1 MNDQSSGGEI
11 EDIEKAAIF
20 LLAIGEE
27 AAASVLKQLGPK
39 EVQSLGAAM
48 AELKDVKRDKIASV
62 LSSFSE
68 QVDDTTGFAMG
79 TNAYVRNTLNKA
91 LGQDKASSVVDRIL
105 LGGNTQGLDTLKWM
119 DARGIAEVIRY
130 EHPQIQTIVIAYL
143 DGDLAADVLAFLP
156 EEMRL
161 EIIVRV
167 AKLETVSPEALHE
180 LNDVLERQLSG
191 NRSQQKRKIGGSK
204 VAADIMTSLDTS
216 LETEIMEGLTELDEE
231 LSTEIQDL
239 MFVFANLNG
248 VDDRGI
254 QALLREVST
263 EVLVVALKGADEE
276 LKNKIFSN
284 MSSRAADLLR
294 DDLEAMGPMK
304 LSDVENA
311 QKEILT
317 IARKMA
323 EAGDIM
329 LGGSGEQML

>member
-1 MNDQSSGGEI
+1 MNDQAAVGEVK
-11 EDIEKAAIF
+11 DVEKAAIF

-27 AAASVLKQLGPK
+27 AAATVLKQLGPT
-39 EVQSLGAAM
+39 EVQALGAAM
-48 AELKDVKRDKIASV
+48 AELQDIKREKIETV
-62 LSSFSE
+62 LNSFAD

-79 TNAYVRNTLNKA
+79 TNAYVRNTLNRA
-91 LGQDKASSVVDRIL
+91 LGQDKASTIVDRIL

-119 DARGIAEVIRY
+119 DARAIADVIRY
-130 EHPQIQTIVIAYL
+130 EHPQIQAIVIAYL
-143 DGDLAADVLAFLP
+143 DGDLSAQVLSYLAEDV
-156 EEMRL
+156 RL
-161 EIIVRV
+161 DIIVRV

-180 LNDVLERQLSG
+180 LNAIFETQLSG
-191 NRSQQKRKIGGSK
+191 SSSQQKRKIGGSK
-204 VAADIMTSLDTS
+204 VAADIMTSLDTTV
-216 LETEIMEGLTELDEE
+216 ETEIMEGLTELDEE
-231 LSTEIQDL
+231 LSTQIQDL
-239 MFVFANLNG
+239 MFVFANLNA

-263 EVLVVALKGADEE
+263 EVLVVALKGADDE
-276 LKNKIFSN
+276 LQNKIFSN

-317 IARKMA
+317 VARRMA

-329 LGGSGEQML
+329 LGGSGEEML